1 MFIGTTD
8 HWSQT
13 TPTLGIILSQPQHCS
28 YLHTDSC
35 HTLHTLITKLHSAT
49 HKYCH
54 TLHITHTLHTVTDIT
69 THYTHL
75 WHAVEGPGAEL
86 GGDGADPARHRAW
99 EHRGRYK
106 EHAARSSQNIVIQ
119 GACSQK
125 LHWQKV
131 GKLALKNEETFRH
144 KK

>member
-35 HTLHTLITKLHSAT
+35 HTLHTAIQI
-49 HKYCH
+49 Y
-54 TLHITHTLHTVTDIT
+54 ITHTLHTATDIT
-69 THYTHL
+69 IHYTHL

-106 EHAARSSQNIVIQ
+106 ESAARSSQDIVIQ
-119 GACSQK
+119 GA
-125 LHWQKV
+125 
-131 GKLALKNEETFRH
+131 FRQEL
-144 KK
+144 